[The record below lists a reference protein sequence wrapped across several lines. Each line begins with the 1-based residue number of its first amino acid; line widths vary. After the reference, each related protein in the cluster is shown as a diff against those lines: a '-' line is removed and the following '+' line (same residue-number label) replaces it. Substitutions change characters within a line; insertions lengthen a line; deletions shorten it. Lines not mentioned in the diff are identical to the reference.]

1 MARVKRGLAA
11 HKRHTNLLAH
21 TKGYRHGRKK
31 IYRLAKQ
38 AYLKAG
44 QHAFAHRRTKKRDFR
59 GLWIIR
65 INAAV
70 RPFGL
75 SYSQF
80 MHQLKAA
87 NITLDRKVLAEL
99 ALAEPQEFTQLI
111 QRISGREQET
121 AASFSPDAKGQG
133 S

>member
-11 HKRHTNLLAH
+11 HKRHKNLLAQ

-31 IYRLAKQ
+31 VYRLAKQ
-38 AYLKAG
+38 AWLKAG

-59 GLWIIR
+59 GLWIVR

-70 RPFGL
+70 RPHGF

-80 MHQLKAA
+80 RHALETAHI
-87 NITLDRKVLAEL
+87 NLDRKVLAQL
-99 ALAEPQEFTQLI
+99 ALDEPQEFMALV
-111 QRISGREQET
+111 QRVKT
-121 AASFSPDAKGQG
+121 TKPTV
-133 S
+133 